1 MSDFAYAY
9 FNSELDKL
17 DIPALEGIFEK
28 VQSLLAK
35 KRSVQSSSTIDEK
48 EIECINAI
56 YDKIPADEQR
66 ATAHASMRAMWEF
79 VKNDTW

>member
-17 DIPALEGIFEK
+17 DIPSLEGIYEK
-28 VQSLLAK
+28 VQKLLAK
-35 KRSVQSSSTIDEK
+35 KKSLNSVDYIDSE
-48 EIECINAI
+48 EVERINAV
-56 YDKIPADEQR
+56 YANIPHEDQIA
-66 ATAHASMRAMWEF
+66 AAHASMRTMWEA

>member
-17 DIPALEGIFEK
+17 DVPSLEGIFDK
-28 VQSLLAK
+28 VQKLLAK
-35 KRSVQSSSTIDEK
+35 KRSLNNDSLVDEA
-48 EIECINAI
+48 EVERINAV
-56 YDKIPADEQR
+56 YDKIPADEQL
-66 ATAHASMRAMWEF
+66 AAAHSSMRTMWEA